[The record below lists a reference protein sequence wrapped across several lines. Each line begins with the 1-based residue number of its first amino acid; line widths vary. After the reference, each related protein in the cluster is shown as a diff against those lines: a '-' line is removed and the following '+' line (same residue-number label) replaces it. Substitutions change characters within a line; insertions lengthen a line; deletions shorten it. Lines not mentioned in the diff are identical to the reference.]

1 MNLLIRKFL
10 YNFFMLFVDEH
21 EIEKRVKLIVKY
33 DPLNV
38 LTKEGK

>member
-1 MNLLIRKFL
+1 MPLILRKLLFH
-10 YNFFMLFVDEH
+10 FHMLFVDEH

-38 LTKEGK
+38 LK